1 MYGWRARIGLVIP
14 TNNTVIEPE
23 FGILAPSGVSAHAA
37 RIMAGGMTPEGI
49 SRMVENS
56 HRAVKELQAGDMSVI
71 AYACLAT
78 SLVKGVE
85 WTTEFEHSVRD
96 GTGRPATTAAS
107 ATVAALHALK
117 VSRVALATPYP
128 DRFNAL
134 LTPLFG
140 AADIEI
146 VSLRSVKVAD
156 SLEVCRLPHSITYR
170 LARESDVDRA
180 EAVCVLATDIRTI
193 DVLEALERDLGK
205 PALSTNQALMWR
217 SLALAGV
224 NTEIGGFGSLLRSPA
239 AQDES

>member
-23 FGILAPSGVSAHAA
+23 FGVMAPPGVSAHAA

-56 HRAVKELQAGDMSVI
+56 FRAVEELRAGDMNVI

-78 SLVKGVE
+78 SLVKGSE
-85 WTTEFEHSVRD
+85 WTTGFERSVRD
-96 GTGRPATTAAS
+96 STDRPATTAAS
-107 ATVAALHALK
+107 ATLAALHALK

-128 DRFNAL
+128 DHFNARL
-134 LTPLFG
+134 APLFSG
-140 AADIEI
+140 AGIEI

-156 SLEVCRLPHSITYR
+156 SLEVCRLPPSTTYR
-170 LARESDVDRA
+170 LAREADVNRA
-180 EAVCVLATDIRTI
+180 EAICVLATDIRSI

-205 PALSTNQALMWR
+205 PAISTNQALMWR

-224 NTEIGGFGSLLRSPA
+224 NVEIDGFGSLLRQRA
-239 AQDES
+239 ARGEA